1 MYIMSD
7 IYRNLSNQF
16 PNSTNLTGTS
26 DLSTSIGTLNTNLDN
41 IQNKSN
47 TLLSQQSEI
56 KNIVDIEAQRLLLKK
71 NSVENAYTSQNRAVY
86 MNDNISK
93 RNNAYLQILFAIV
106 IALVIVFI
114 LSIMGSYFP
123 VIPSIVL
130 NIIYICIFSV
140 TLIYSISIYS
150 EIQTHDRIDYDKL
163 KLKKA
168 TVAVNS
174 DISGNY
180 DASANDLNSY
190 GQCPP
195 QHNSV
200 NGICTPVSA
209 FTCMGAGLQTVDS
222 YEFKNYSRY

>member
-16 PNSTNLTGTS
+16 PDSTKLTGTQTLPS
-26 DLSTSIGTLNTNLDN
+26 DITTLNSNLDS

-56 KNIVDIEAQRLLLKK
+56 KNIVDIEAQRLELKK

-86 MNDNISK
+86 INDNISK

-114 LSIMGSYFP
+114 LSMMGSYFP

-130 NIIYICIFSV
+130 NIIYVCIFSV
-140 TLIYSISIYS
+140 IIIYSISIYS

-168 TVAVNS
+168 TVAGNS

-180 DASANDLNSY
+180 DASANATTRTSGFCTTVDS
-190 GQCPP
+190 
-195 QHNSV
+195 
-200 NGICTPVSA
+200 NGVCTEL
-209 FTCMGAGLQTVDS
+209 FTCMGNNLQTVDS

>member
-16 PNSTNLTGTS
+16 PDSTKLTGTS
-26 DLSTSIGTLNTNLDN
+26 DLSTSIGSLNTNLDS

-47 TLLSQQSEI
+47 TLLSQQNEI
-56 KNIVDIEAQRLLLKK
+56 KNIVDRETDRLELKK

-86 MNDNISK
+86 INDNISK

-130 NIIYICIFSV
+130 NIIYVCIFSV
-140 TLIYSISIYS
+140 IIIYSISIYS

-168 TVAVNS
+168 TVAGNS

-180 DASANDLNSY
+180 DASANATTTFGSCKTVDNK
-190 GQCPP
+190 G
-195 QHNSV
+195 V
-200 NGICTPVSA
+200 CTELSA